1 MRGTFDIKRIVH
13 FYIKTFVHFN
23 IDIFNLYT
31 SWRKPVYFI
40 GEILYTLLYRLHLE
54 SLRDKLIILQY
65 QLNFN
70 EERSLAHKQENSVI
84 DDLLGK

>member
-1 MRGTFDIKRIVH
+1 MLSLYQKKCSCTFYVE
-13 FYIKTFVHFN
+13 
-23 IDIFNLYT
+23 NLYT